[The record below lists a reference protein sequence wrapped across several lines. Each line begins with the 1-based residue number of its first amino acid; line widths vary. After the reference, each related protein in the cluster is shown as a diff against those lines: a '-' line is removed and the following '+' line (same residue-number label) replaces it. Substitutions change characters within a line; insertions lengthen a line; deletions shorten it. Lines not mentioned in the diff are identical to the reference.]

1 MMKKTLYE
9 ALKEREQELW
19 ERLEDVR
26 KRKYALKEAIMK
38 GVIADEKKREL
49 AWERVEELHA
59 EEVRLE
65 DELDEVW
72 QLMSELEAEMEV
84 KSDGM
89 DHGQKQA
96 NQSGSC
102 S

>member
-1 MMKKTLYE
+1 MMKKTLYD

-26 KRKYALKEAIMK
+26 KRKYALREAIMK
-38 GVIADEKKREL
+38 GVIADETKREL
-49 AWERVEELHA
+49 AWERLEALHA

-72 QLMSELEAEMEV
+72 QLMSEIEAEMEV
-84 KSDGM
+84 KED
-89 DHGQKQA
+89 A
-96 NQSGSC
+96 
-102 S
+102 

>member
-59 EEVRLE
+59 EEVQLE

-72 QLMSELEAEMEV
+72 QLMSEIEAEMEV
-84 KSDGM
+84 SED
-89 DHGQKQA
+89 A
-96 NQSGSC
+96 
-102 S
+102 

>member
-1 MMKKTLYE
+1 MKKTLYD

-72 QLMSELEAEMEV
+72 QLMSEIEKKQEV
-84 KSDGM
+84 SKD
-89 DHGQKQA
+89 A
-96 NQSGSC
+96 
-102 S
+102 

>member
-1 MMKKTLYE
+1 MKKTLYE

-26 KRKYALKEAIMK
+26 KRKYALKEALMK
-38 GVIADEKKREL
+38 GVITDETKREL
-49 AWERVEELHA
+49 AWERLEALHA

-72 QLMSELEAEMEV
+72 KLMSELEEKGEV
-84 KSDGM
+84 K
-89 DHGQKQA
+89 
-96 NQSGSC
+96 
-102 S
+102 

>member
-1 MMKKTLYE
+1 MKKTLYD

-38 GVIADEKKREL
+38 GVIVDEKKREL

-72 QLMSELEAEMEV
+72 QLMGELEEKGEV
-84 KSDGM
+84 K
-89 DHGQKQA
+89 
-96 NQSGSC
+96 
-102 S
+102 

>member
-9 ALKEREQELW
+9 ALKEREQELR

-38 GVIADEKKREL
+38 GVIADETKREL
-49 AWERVEELHA
+49 AWERIEELHK

-72 QLMSELEAEMEV
+72 QLMGELEAEMEV
-84 KSDGM
+84 KRDGM
-89 DHGQKQA
+89 A
-96 NQSGSC
+96 
-102 S
+102 